1 MRIFGI
7 FIFEG
12 RPRASNSLFSADE
25 ATQTFDGSIRTEV
38 EGIPGW
44 SALLCGQLVA
54 MESVALELS
63 RQVALFLR
71 EHASTLPLREEVL
84 QQHSAFEV
92 LIRLRF
98 WMHTGDFLRRDRLP
112 DFSEGPADQSLVEV
126 SGKCNG
132 QITILVSHG
141 RRACGF
147 QQYERGLLS
156 YVLGR
161 ERRKPL
167 THFGIRFVNCGHIRQ
182 EKQLLPDFFGGPVC
196 DAVNECV
203 QDAVPSLVIYMLDP
217 LVLVQLRDHV
227 SRRIEVV
234 QNWVVAGKSLE
245 VGSGYLCA

>member
-7 FIFEG
+7 FIFEC
-12 RPRASNSLFSADE
+12 RLRASNSLFSADE
-25 ATQTFDGSIRTEV
+25 TTQTIDGSIRSEV

-44 SALLCGQLVA
+44 SALPCGQLVA

-63 RQVALFLR
+63 KQVALFLR

-98 WMHTGDFLRRDRLP
+98 WMHSGDFLRRDRLP

-141 RRACGF
+141 RRAKPEWLFAHCTC
-147 QQYERGLLS
+147 QRLPQATDPLGL
-156 YVLGR
+156 
-161 ERRKPL
+161 RRNPAV
-167 THFGIRFVNCGHIRQ
+167 G
-182 EKQLLPDFFGGPVC
+182 PFGG
-196 DAVNECV
+196 
-203 QDAVPSLVIYMLDP
+203 SL
-217 LVLVQLRDHV
+217 RCA
-227 SRRIEVV
+227 SRT
-234 QNWVVAGKSLE
+234 
-245 VGSGYLCA
+245 